1 MNRFSPSYFLSVA
14 AVALSVALSA
24 RAERPDSIPSLMPP
38 DSLPSFLVPGGTGN
52 LEETGLSD
60 PLLHSPLHSGSAP
73 VMRAVRPPVLP
84 SFDFS
89 GLASPSLFSWHGGS
103 LSAASS
109 AVSLPGMMGIE
120 SGRLNLNQRFGNLSL
135 TLWGGADHY
144 GYFRG
149 MQTSWAFGGQL
160 DYRINDR
167 WSLTLFGEYY
177 SPLHPLTPGM
187 AGYMSVPR
195 FGGYAS
201 YEINDR
207 WGVSVGAQ
215 AQRSLVTNRWEAQP
229 IVMPYY
235 KINDDVKIGVDVGG
249 ILYNMARDWIEG
261 SNGGPIGSPV
271 IAPPRP
277 GPPPVAPRR

>member
-1 MNRFSPSYFLSVA
+1 MKPLSPSHLVTVAVIAVSVA
-14 AVALSVALSA
+14 APA
-24 RAERPDSIPSLMPP
+24 RAERPDSIAGLTPP
-38 DSLPSFLVPGGTGN
+38 DSLPSFLVPGGTADPDGI
-52 LEETGLSD
+52 GLPT
-60 PLLHSPLHSGSAP
+60 PLPLTPPHIGAATISGSFKT
-73 VMRAVRPPVLP
+73 PVLP

-89 GLASPSLFSWHGGS
+89 GLASPSLFSWRGGD
-103 LSAASS
+103 LSAASY
-109 AVSLPGMMGIE
+109 AISLPGMMGME
-120 SGRLNLNQRFGNLSL
+120 SGRLNLTQRLGNLSL

-160 DYRINDR
+160 GYRINDR
-167 WSLTLFGEYY
+167 WSVTLFGEYH

-187 AGYMSVPR
+187 AGYMDVPR

-235 KINDDVKIGVDVGG
+235 KINNDVKIGVDVGG

>member
-14 AVALSVALSA
+14 AIVLSVASSA
-24 RAERPDSIPSLMPP
+24 RAERPDSIAGLTPP

-52 LEETGLSD
+52 LEETDLSD
-60 PLLHSPLHSGSAP
+60 PLLRSRLHSGSAP

-89 GLASPSLFSWHGGS
+89 GLASPSLFSWRGGS

-109 AVSLPGMMGIE
+109 AISLPGMMGME

-135 TLWGGADHY
+135 TFWGGADHY
-144 GYFRG
+144 GYFHG

-187 AGYMSVPR
+187 AGYMNVPR

>member
-1 MNRFSPSYFLSVA
+1 MKPLSPSHLVTVAVIAVSVA
-14 AVALSVALSA
+14 APA
-24 RAERPDSIPSLMPP
+24 RAERPDSIAGLTPP
-38 DSLPSFLVPGGTGN
+38 DSLPSFLIPGGTGG
-52 LEETGLSD
+52 LEETDQSD
-60 PLLHSPLHSGSAP
+60 PLLRSRLNSGSAP
-73 VMRAVRPPVLP
+73 VMRAVRPPVLS

-89 GLASPSLFSWHGGS
+89 GLASPSLFSWHGGG

-109 AVSLPGMMGIE
+109 AISLPGMMGLE

-135 TLWGGADHY
+135 TLWGGADQY

-160 DYRINDR
+160 GYRINDR
-167 WSLTLFGEYY
+167 WSVTLFGEYH

-187 AGYMSVPR
+187 AGYMDVPR

-235 KINDDVKIGVDVGG
+235 KINNDVKIGVDVGG

-261 SNGGPIGSPV
+261 SNGAPIGSPV